1 MAAKIS
7 FRVANKVSCD
17 RSPRRR
23 VALTGEISSTTG
35 GYKLKLRN
43 LSRTGAM
50 AEGESVPPAGRDILL
65 IVGSLELF
73 CKVIWA
79 DAGRCGLQ
87 FDEPIPQSLVLS
99 LSRAVPDGSEE
110 RRAAEL
116 AAEAWARPQGRQAF
130 LD

>member
-1 MAAKIS
+1 MAAKIN
-7 FRVANKVSCD
+7 FRVADRRPSD

-35 GYKLKLRN
+35 CYKLMLRN

-50 AEGESVPPAGRDILL
+50 GEGDSVPPAGRDILL
-65 IVGSLELF
+65 IVGSLELL
-73 CKVIWA
+73 CRVIWA
-79 DAGRCGLQ
+79 DTRRCGLK
-87 FDEPIPQSLVLS
+87 FDAPLPQPVVLS
-99 LSRAVPDGSEE
+99 LSRIVPDGSEE

-116 AAEAWARPQGRQAF
+116 SAEAWARPQGRQAY